1 MKLVILFILIFI
13 SQGCSKQKTVLICG
27 DHACINKT
35 EAEQYFEDN
44 LTLEV
49 KIIDRNNKEEL
60 DLVQLNLRDN
70 KENIREINIIQKKTT
85 NEKIKILSND
95 EIKKIKLKIKNKKK
109 INNNKTAKKLDK
121 DRNKNK
127 KISKN
132 NKKKDKQKN
141 KFIKTNKSVNK
152 NRIEVVDVCTILAKC
167 SINEISD
174 YLLKIESKKNFPDIT
189 TRE

>member
-49 KIIDRNNKEEL
+49 KIINRNNEEEL

-70 KENIREINIIQKKTT
+70 KVNIREINIIQKKST
-85 NEKIKILSND
+85 NEEIKILSND
-95 EIKKIKLKIKNKKK
+95 EIKKIKLKIKNKKE

-121 DRNKNK
+121 ARNKNK

-152 NRIEVVDVCTILAKC
+152 NRKEIVDVCTILAKC

-189 TRE
+189 NRE

>member
-49 KIIDRNNKEEL
+49 KIINRNNEEEL

-189 TRE
+189 NRE